1 MGTLAFPT
9 EDLHEHSEQSL
20 CCEEKKRG
28 RTEERDWMEV
38 FSVLHLENAGLSSAA
53 VLSELGKLL
62 GR

>member
-1 MGTLAFPT
+1 
-9 EDLHEHSEQSL
+9 
-20 CCEEKKRG
+20 
-28 RTEERDWMEV
+28 MEV